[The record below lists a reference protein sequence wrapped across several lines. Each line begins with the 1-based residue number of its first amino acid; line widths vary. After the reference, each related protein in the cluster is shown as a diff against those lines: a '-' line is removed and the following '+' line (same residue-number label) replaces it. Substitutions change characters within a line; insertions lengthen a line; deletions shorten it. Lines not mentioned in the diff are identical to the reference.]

1 MSYHSMQYL
10 NSGKILVGNVAKTGH
25 AWWYDQKLEDPNNP
39 THFDNFI
46 PLELVKEK
54 LFGWE
59 ALESTHLIATFQV
72 PIKDDDGHYAL
83 DDNGNQIFKEIQ
95 VPVTDYKALGRADWV
110 EFGVPEDEESGAN
123 AILSVTSDT
132 YSPHQ
137 LKKTF
142 IDNTQKIIGDQ
153 NQLGVK
159 SAGLLK
165 WGRRGWITVELPEH
179 IINDASG
186 MEFRSMLT
194 VSTSFDQSLPTSY
207 TRTAGIPVCDNT
219 LDWELMKAGDTGK
232 FVIRHTK
239 NSGAKIKD
247 ATEALGLL
255 VQDAENYDNWL
266 TAEVNIE
273 VSDSAFKKWLNK
285 MVPIPEA
292 KTKVVKIK
300 SIQGEVEVEKVS
312 TNGITI
318 AMNKRDKLI
327 DMYTND
333 PRVTPWMG
341 TKLGIIQLWN
351 TFQQHESTIKGV
363 KAAEG
368 NKVAARVESNMMKM
382 LSGKFLQEDK
392 RAIEELDEILS
403 EEFSTAS
410 VAPKGDGGV
419 AVAEAPT
426 KTTTKVRRP
435 RGSASSN

>member
-1 MSYHSMQYL
+1 MSYHSHEYL
-10 NSGKILVGNVAKTGH
+10 NSGKILVGNTDKTGH
-25 AWWYDQKLEDPNNP
+25 AWWYDQRLEDPNNP
-39 THFDNFI
+39 THFSDFV

-59 ALESTHLIATFQV
+59 ALESKMLQAVFAV
-72 PIKDDDGHYAL
+72 PVKDNDGRYVLDDDGHQVYK
-83 DDNGNQIFKEIQ
+83 DIV
-95 VPVTDYKALGRADWV
+95 VPVTDFKALGRADWV
-110 EFGVPEDEESGAN
+110 EFGVPDTEEAGAN

-142 IDNTQKIIGDQ
+142 IDNTQQIIGDQ
-153 NQLGVK
+153 NKLGVK

-165 WGRRGWITVELPEH
+165 WGRRGWITIELPEH
-179 IINDASG
+179 ILNDASG

-232 FVIRHTK
+232 FIIRHTK
-239 NSGAKIKD
+239 NSGARIKD
-247 ATEALGLL
+247 AVEALGLL
-255 VQDAENYDNWL
+255 NQDAENYDNWL

-273 VSDSAFKKWLNK
+273 VSDNAFKKWLDR

-300 SIQGEVEVEKVS
+300 SVQGEVEVEKLS

-327 DMYTND
+327 EMYTGD
-333 PRVTPWMG
+333 PRVAPWMG

-351 TFQQHESTIKGV
+351 TFQQHESTVKGV

-368 NKVAARVESNMMKM
+368 NKLAARVESNMMKM
-382 LSGKFLQEDK
+382 LSGKFLTEDK
-392 RAIEELDEILS
+392 RAIETMDEILA
-403 EEFSTAS
+403 EEFATAS
-410 VAPKGDGGV
+410 AAPSGGV
-419 AVAEAPT
+419 AVAEAPA
-426 KTTTKVRRP
+426 KPKAVRKP
-435 RGSASSN
+435 RGTTQNN